1 MQAFGTFAGMCRI
14 DFEPF
19 EKSGI
24 FLITGETGAG
34 KTTIFDAICFAL
46 YGTASGEKRKPGM
59 FRSEYAKPTQ
69 QTAVQLRFSCGEK
82 TYLVQRTP
90 RQQGYKSNGEMKK
103 NLDNESAF
111 LWLCPGEAQDNVLV
125 CEGAERV
132 NREIISLTGIDGDQF
147 RQIVMI
153 AQGEFQKFLLEDSK
167 KKGEILRQLFHTQN
181 CEKIQ
186 KILKLRACGAETAC
200 DRAGDTDSH
209 AAAPGK
215 AGGCVSAVAVCRASG
230 TLRRRRCGKS
240 LRNAGN
246 GCGRTSGACGCQR
259 ETAPGAAKGIGTAAF
274 GTGTGKTAQC
284 RFAAFA
290 AGSAA
295 FGAGAGTLK
304 NVRHSGS
311 YGGAKRRKAA
321 GIAGKSDTAPA

>member
-1 MQAFGTFAGMCRI
+1 MKPLELTMQAFGTFAGMCRI
-14 DFEPF
+14 DFKPF

-111 LWLCPGEAQDNVLV
+111 LWLCPGEEQDNVLV

-132 NREIISLTGIDGDQF
+132 KREIISLTGI
-147 RQIVMI
+147 
-153 AQGEFQKFLLEDSK
+153 
-167 KKGEILRQLFHTQN
+167 
-181 CEKIQ
+181 
-186 KILKLRACGAETAC
+186 
-200 DRAGDTDSH
+200 
-209 AAAPGK
+209 
-215 AGGCVSAVAVCRASG
+215 
-230 TLRRRRCGKS
+230 
-240 LRNAGN
+240 
-246 GCGRTSGACGCQR
+246 
-259 ETAPGAAKGIGTAAF
+259 
-274 GTGTGKTAQC
+274 
-284 RFAAFA
+284 
-290 AGSAA
+290 
-295 FGAGAGTLK
+295 
-304 NVRHSGS
+304 
-311 YGGAKRRKAA
+311 
-321 GIAGKSDTAPA
+321 

>member
-1 MQAFGTFAGMCRI
+1 MKPLELTMQAFGTFAGMCRI

-90 RQQGYKSNGEMKK
+90 RQQGYKSNGEMKRTWTTR
-103 NLDNESAF
+103 DAF
-111 LWLCPGEAQDNVLV
+111 CGCVPVTAQEQVCWC
-125 CEGAERV
+125 CEGAERESTG
-132 NREIISLTGIDGDQF
+132 RSSSLTGIDGD
-147 RQIVMI
+147 RVPPDRHDRTGRVSEVP
-153 AQGEFQKFLLEDSK
+153 AGDSK

-181 CEKIQ
+181 CEKIR
-186 KILKLRACGAETAC
+186 KNSETPACGAETAC

-295 FGAGAGTLK
+295 FWRRS
-304 NVRHSGS
+304 RH
-311 YGGAKRRKAA
+311 A
-321 GIAGKSDTAPA
+321 